1 MEYTN
6 LTKAEKLKLYKLAK
20 EEYAKGTPILE
31 DFEFDELQAE
41 LGYEN
46 KDNTPSRTNPKYTVK
61 HPMIMGSL
69 SKVQIKADNNGNV
82 DWADY
87 LNQVLRFI
95 NKTKKNAKLILTPKY
110 DGCSFEVVTD
120 ENGNVLTI
128 SGRGDNTYGADY
140 YNQLI
145 TKVNNMIGNVPNREN
160 MCFRGEVLISK
171 NLFNSKYSIDAD
183 PDNGFAN
190 PRSWVA
196 GLLNR
201 DYESDNT
208 QYLEMLN
215 DISII
220 TYDIRKLEN
229 GEWVEHDW
237 MEYMDYISPFYL
249 PEVFNDVT
257 ELNTPE
263 ELENVY
269 NRFNSYRIR
278 RSSFALDGIVVK
290 PQVAYRENNNTNYRP
305 KDCVAIK
312 FMPQLQETEIV
323 DISWKLSEKTGEL
336 VPTIVTNPV
345 IMDGKSITRASASNY
360 GRLLNDKISI
370 GTKVIISLAG
380 DIIPFIY
387 KVTDTSKFDENNLN
401 IPTDY
406 ETYIEEGGQGKS
418 GSVKRLKVVISEQD
432 KIRMNFLTSINNL
445 NVPNLGPALAIEIYN
460 YLFDKTNDDFTSD
473 FFGIEQETMPDNI
486 LYVNPEDIAIAIGG
500 KNGEK
505 IKKEFVNVLH
515 QLTLKDIIM
524 TCNFNGCGSKIAEQ
538 CANYLVGNEY
548 DFTHLSE
555 KAYSWVL
562 DKTSVQY
569 LKVKQIVESF
579 GKTFADFVVI
589 ETEEEKAFKA
599 EQIPVILT
607 GEPNDYASKGEFL
620 KLHPEYRMTGSWK
633 EVKIVFTNSLDS
645 NTGKMKKAREK
656 NIEIRLY

>member
-6 LTKAEKLKLYKLAK
+6 LIKAEKLKLYKLAK

-31 DFEFDELQAE
+31 DFEFDALQEE

-46 KDNTPSRTNPKYTVK
+46 KDNTPTRTNPKYTVE

-69 SKVQIKADNNGNV
+69 SKVQIKADKNGNV
-82 DWADY
+82 DWEMFLKEVKKY
-87 LNQVLRFI
+87 I
-95 NKTKKNAKLILTPKY
+95 NKNHSDAKLIITPKF
-110 DGCSFEVVTD
+110 DGCSFEIVTD
-120 ENGNVLTI
+120 NEGNIAKI
-128 SGRGDNTYGADY
+128 SGRGDNKFGSDY

-145 TKVNNMIGNVPNREN
+145 GKATAALANVKDKRN
-160 MCFRGEVLISK
+160 MCLRGEVLISK
-171 NLFNSKYSIDAD
+171 STFNTKYSVDVD
-183 PDNGFAN
+183 PENGFAN

-201 DYESDNT
+201 DFEDTASYKA
-208 QYLEMLN
+208 ML
-215 DISII
+215 DDMSMVI
-220 TYDIRKLEN
+220 YDIRKNN
-229 GEWVEHDW
+229 GSEWVETDW
-237 MEYMDYISPFYL
+237 TDYIGEIPCHFL
-249 PEVFNDVT
+249 PDVFSD
-257 ELNTPE
+257 EFALNTPE
-263 ELENVY
+263 DLETIY
-269 NRFNSYRIR
+269 NKYNNYRIKKCA
-278 RSSFALDGIVVK
+278 FALDGIVVK

-312 FMPQLQETEIV
+312 FIPQLQETEIV

-336 VPTIVTNPV
+336 IPTIVTNPV

-387 KVTDTSKFDENNLN
+387 KVTDTSAFDENNLN
-401 IPTDY
+401 IPTEY

-418 GSVKRLKVVISEQD
+418 GEVKRLKVILSEAD
-432 KIRMNFLTSINNL
+432 RTRNNFITSVNNL
-445 NVPNLGPALAIEIYN
+445 NIPNLGPALAIELYN
-460 YLFDKTNDDFTSD
+460 YLADKSTASATND
-473 FFGIEQETMPDNI
+473 FFGIEEVPVPDNI
-486 LYVNPEDIAIAIGG
+486 LLVSPEDIALGIGG

-505 IKKEFVNVLH
+505 IRKEFINVLH
-515 QLTLKDIIM
+515 LLTLKDIIM
-524 TCNFNGCGSKIAEQ
+524 TCNFTGCGSKIAEQ

-548 DFTHLSE
+548 DFAHLSE
-555 KAYSWVL
+555 KAYNWVF
-562 DKTSVQY
+562 DKTSDNY
-569 LKVKQIVESF
+569 MKVLNIVNSF
-579 GKTFADFVVI
+579 GKQFTDFVVI

-633 EVKIVFTNSLDS
+633 EVKIVFTNSLES

-656 NIEIRLY
+656 GIEIRVY

>member
-31 DFEFDELQAE
+31 DFEFDALQEE

-46 KDNTPSRTNPKYTVK
+46 KDNTPTRTNPKYTVK

-69 SKVQIKADNNGNV
+69 SKVQIKSDKNGNV
-82 DWADY
+82 DWAGY
-87 LNQVLRFI
+87 LNQVLRYI
-95 NKTKKNAKLILTPKY
+95 NKTKKNAKLVLTPKY

-145 TKVNNMIGNVPNREN
+145 TRVNDMIGNVPNREN

-171 NLFNSKYSIDAD
+171 NLFNSKYSIDVD
-183 PDNGFAN
+183 PENGFAN

-201 DYESDNT
+201 DYEADNA
-208 QYLEMLN
+208 QYIEMLN
-215 DISII
+215 DISLI
-220 TYDIRKLEN
+220 TYDIRKLED

-237 MEYMDYISPFYL
+237 TEYLDYISHFYL
-249 PEVFNDVT
+249 PEVFNDIT

-336 VPTIVTNPV
+336 IPTIVTNPV

-387 KVTDTSKFDENNLN
+387 KVTDTSAFDENNLN
-401 IPTDY
+401 IPSEY

-418 GSVKRLKVVISEQD
+418 GEVKRLKVILSEAD
-432 KIRMNFLTSINNL
+432 RTRNNFITSVNNL
-445 NVPNLGPALAIEIYN
+445 NIPNLGPALAIELYN
-460 YLFDKTNDDFTSD
+460 YLADKSSASATND
-473 FFGIEQETMPDNI
+473 FFGIEEVPVPDNI
-486 LYVNPEDIAIAIGG
+486 LLVSPEDIALGIDG

-505 IKKEFVNVLH
+505 IRKEFINVLH
-515 QLTLKDIIM
+515 LLTLKDIIM
-524 TCNFNGCGSKIAEQ
+524 TCNFTGCGSKIAEQ

-548 DFTHLSE
+548 DFAHLSE
-555 KAYSWVL
+555 KAYNWVF
-562 DKTSVQY
+562 DKTSDNY
-569 LKVKQIVESF
+569 MKVLNIVNSF
-579 GKTFADFVVI
+579 GKQFTDFVVI

-633 EVKIVFTNSLDS
+633 EVKIVFTNSLES

-656 NIEIRLY
+656 GIEIRVY

>member
-1 MEYTN
+1 MEYKN

-31 DFEFDELQAE
+31 DFEFDALQEE

-46 KDNTPSRTNPKYTVK
+46 KDNTPTRTNPKYTVE
-61 HPMIMGSL
+61 HPLIMGSL
-69 SKVQIKADNNGNV
+69 SKVQIKADKNGNI
-82 DWADY
+82 DWATF
-87 LNQVLRFI
+87 LKEIKKFI
-95 NKTKKNAKLILTPKY
+95 NKNHSDAKLIITPKF
-110 DGCSFEVVTD
+110 DGCSFEIVTD
-120 ENGNVLTI
+120 NEGNIVTI
-128 SGRGDNTYGADY
+128 SGRGDNKFGSDY

-145 TKVNNMIGNVPNREN
+145 VKATAAITNVKDKRNL
-160 MCFRGEVLISK
+160 CLRGEVLISK
-171 NLFNSKYSIDAD
+171 TTFNSKYSVEVD
-183 PDNGFAN
+183 PENGFAN

-201 DYESDNT
+201 DYENT
-208 QYLEMLN
+208 PTYNAML
-215 DISII
+215 DDMSMVI
-220 TYDIRKLEN
+220 YDIRKYN
-229 GEWVEHDW
+229 GSEWVETDW
-237 MEYMDYISPFYL
+237 TDYIGEIPSHFL
-249 PEVFNDVT
+249 PDVFSD
-257 ELNTPE
+257 EFMLNTPE
-263 ELENVY
+263 DLEFIY
-269 NRFNSYRIR
+269 NKYNNYRIKKCA
-278 RSSFALDGIVVK
+278 FALDGIVVK

-312 FMPQLQETEIV
+312 FIPQLQETEIV

-336 VPTIVTNPV
+336 IPTIVTNPV

-387 KVTDTSKFDENNLN
+387 KVTDTSAFDENNLN
-401 IPTDY
+401 IPSEY

-418 GSVKRLKVVISEQD
+418 GEVKRLKVILSD
-432 KIRMNFLTSINNL
+432 ADRTRNNFITSVKNL
-445 NVPNLGPALAIEIYN
+445 NIPNLGPALAIELYN
-460 YLFDKTNDDFTSD
+460 YLADKSTASATND
-473 FFGIEQETMPDNI
+473 FFGIEEVPVPDNI
-486 LYVNPEDIAIAIGG
+486 LLVSPEDIALGIGG

-505 IKKEFVNVLH
+505 IRKEFINVLH
-515 QLTLKDIIM
+515 LLTIKDIIM
-524 TCNFNGCGSKIAEQ
+524 TCNFTGCGSKIAEQ

-548 DFTHLSE
+548 DFAHLSE
-555 KAYSWVL
+555 KSYNWVF
-562 DKTSVQY
+562 DKTSDNY
-569 LKVKQIVESF
+569 MKVLNIVNSF
-579 GKTFADFVVI
+579 GKQFTDFVVI

-656 NIEIRLY
+656 GIEIRVY